1 MARHY
6 AGYGRSLLEFQIV
19 VFGALIIVGTAVVL
33 TRSDT
38 LDPITYAA
46 GAGFIVLVTAVTVI
60 WRENALVQKFSL
72 VLPLADI
79 VGVRLTVLAD
89 LTQQASGALLLI
101 LPIIWIAYS
110 FGPWGFTICLALVAV
125 TSPQSFYAGY
135 ADYNS
140 DDFTRLVAYP
150 LILVILAGAAGVS
163 GARIRRKRVQ
173 LAAQTALTEQAVRA
187 RDDLIEAVAH
197 ELRTPL
203 TSILGNAELV
213 LRTHEPQT
221 VARRA
226 GVIVRNA
233 EQMETILA
241 DLLLARSTGTALLGL
256 TRVPSDLRALIEN
269 CLAASRAA
277 ADARGVTIDLI
288 ASDTLWAEVDPH
300 RIRQVLDN
308 LLTNAIKYNR
318 VGGTVV
324 LSETRTTDTV
334 TFAVTDSGCGM
345 APPDRALVFEPYYRT
360 ESARRSA
367 QEGSGLG
374 LGISRD
380 IARRHGG
387 DLRLVESS
395 PTGSRFELSLP
406 LAVADSE
413 NASAGSGRESG
424 KNLA

>member
-1 MARHY
+1 MSRHHE
-6 AGYGRSLLEFQIV
+6 GYGRFLLEFQIV
-19 VFGALIIVGTAVVL
+19 VFGTLIVVGAAVLL
-33 TRSDT
+33 TRFDT
-38 LDPITYAA
+38 VDRAAYAS
-46 GAGFIVLVTAVTVI
+46 GAGLIALVTVVTVLC
-60 WRENALVQKFSL
+60 RDNAVIQRFSL
-72 VLPLADI
+72 VLPLVDI
-79 VGVRLTVLAD
+79 VGIRLTVLAD
-89 LTQQASGALLLI
+89 QTGRSGAALLLI

-110 FGPWGFTICLALVAV
+110 FGPRGFAICLALVAV

-135 ADYNS
+135 ADYHS
-140 DDFTRLVAYP
+140 DDFTRLVIYP
-150 LILVILAGAAGVS
+150 LILVILAAAAGVS

-173 LAAQTALTEQAVRA
+173 LAAQTVLTEQAVRA
-187 RDDLIEAVAH
+187 RDDLIEAVVH

-213 LRTHEPQT
+213 QQASEQPQT

-241 DLLLARSTGTALLGL
+241 DLLLARSTGPALLGL

-269 CLAASRAA
+269 CLAASRTA
-277 ADARGVTIDLI
+277 ADARGVTIDVI
-288 ASDTLWAEVDPH
+288 ASDTLWAEVDPN

-324 LSETRTTDTV
+324 VSETRTVDTV

-345 APPDRALVFEPYYRT
+345 APPERALVFEPYYRT

-395 PTGSRFELSLP
+395 PAGSRFELTLP
-406 LAVADSE
+406 LALSGHL
-413 NASAGSGRESG
+413 SAEAAAPER
-424 KNLA
+424 

>member
-1 MARHY
+1 MARQY

-19 VFGALIIVGTAVVL
+19 VFGALIVVGTAVVL

-38 LDPITYAA
+38 LDPSTYAA
-46 GAGFIVLVTAVTVI
+46 GAGLIALVTAATVV
-60 WRENALVQKFSL
+60 WRENALVQRFSL
-72 VLPLADI
+72 ALPLVDI
-79 VGVRLTVLAD
+79 VGIRLTVLAD
-89 LTQQASGALLLI
+89 LTEQSSGALLLI

-110 FGPWGFTICLALVAV
+110 FGPWGFTICVVLVAV

-135 ADYNS
+135 ADYSS

-150 LILVILAGAAGVS
+150 LILVILASAAGVS

-173 LAAQTALTEQAVRA
+173 LAAQTVLTEQAVRA
-187 RDDLIEAVAH
+187 RDDLIEAVVH

-213 LRTHEPQT
+213 QQASEQPQT

-233 EQMETILA
+233 EQMESILA
-241 DLLLARSTGTALLGL
+241 DLLLARSTGPALLGL
-256 TRVPSDLRALIEN
+256 TSVPSDLRALIEN
-269 CLAASRAA
+269 CLAASRTA
-277 ADARGVTIDLI
+277 ADARGVTIDVI
-288 ASDTLWAEVDPH
+288 ASDTLWAEVDPN

-318 VGGTVV
+318 VGGFVV
-324 LSETRTTDTV
+324 VTETRTIDTV
-334 TFAVTDSGCGM
+334 TFAVTDSGCGI
-345 APPDRALVFEPYYRT
+345 APPERALVFEPYYRT

-367 QEGSGLG
+367 QKGSGLG

-395 PTGSRFELSLP
+395 PAGSRFELTLP
-406 LAVADSE
+406 LELSGHL
-413 NASAGSGRESG
+413 SAEAAAPQR
-424 KNLA
+424 

>member
-38 LDPITYAA
+38 LDPTTYAA

-163 GARIRRKRVQ
+163 DARIRRKRGQ

>member
-38 LDPITYAA
+38 LDPTTYAA

-163 GARIRRKRVQ
+163 GARIRRKRGQ

>member
-38 LDPITYAA
+38 LDPTTYAA